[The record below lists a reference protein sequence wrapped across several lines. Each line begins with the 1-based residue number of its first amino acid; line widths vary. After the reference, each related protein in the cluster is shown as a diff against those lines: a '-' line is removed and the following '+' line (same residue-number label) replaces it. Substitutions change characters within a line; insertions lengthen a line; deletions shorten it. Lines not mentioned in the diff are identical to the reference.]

1 MRYRVIAPGLY
12 GAKGEMAVGSE
23 ITLKGE
29 LNPEISSRL
38 LPLADKPDPKGVPVT
53 NPEKEADKEEP
64 EGTEE
69 TAAKRG
75 RKPKGEAK

>member
-23 ITLKGE
+23 ITLNGE
-29 LNPEISSRL
+29 LNPEVSSRL
-38 LPLADKPDPKGVPVT
+38 LPLADQPDPEGVPVT
-53 NPEKEADKEEP
+53 NPAKEGDQAET